1 MWHQTHSDMFSH
13 SDRNWL
19 VMQRWTDRHTT
30 MHICCICP
38 TRELEETT
46 RESPYHVTE
55 HHPARS
61 ESLQPHTERS
71 SQPGLEPLSVET
83 DVYVWRYAL
92 LVVHARKEEE
102 APSSKKG
109 VTWLRPACNERQCRV
124 ISGFPSILMNI
135 TRYNTS
141 QATVLSASTAQQ
153 YNCLPIAQ
161 IWILLI
167 KDFGIN

>member
-1 MWHQTHSDMFSH
+1 MH
-13 SDRNWL
+13 
-19 VMQRWTDRHTT
+19 RWTDRHTT
-30 MHICCICP
+30 RHICCICP

-46 RESPYHVTE
+46 RASPYHVAE
-55 HHPARS
+55 HCPARS
-61 ESLQPHTERS
+61 GSLQPHTEWS
-71 SQPGLEPLSVET
+71 SRPGSESLSVET

-92 LVVHARKEEE
+92 LVVHARKEE

-109 VTWLRPACNERQCRV
+109 VTGLRPACNERQCRV

-135 TRYNTS
+135 THYNTS
-141 QATVLSASTAQQ
+141 QATVLSASAAQQ
-153 YNCLPIAQ
+153 SNCLPIAQ